1 MQSFYTSY
9 SVSRGYFLKLPYKSY
24 SVLWVS
30 ALWGPLRLEVLKRKS
45 SKCLFSLPLV
55 LSSFPGSKLVGR
67 VPDSYKKNSE
77 ILLTKYWQ
85 AASTK
90 LSWILKQKYKTH
102 KRNLDLINDLCG
114 ERLVNTK
121 CLIRLFPNPSG
132 KCFNFPPRYSRNI
145 NTQLSSVLA
154 S

>member
-9 SVSRGYFLKLPYKSY
+9 SVSRGYFLKWPYKSY

-30 ALWGPLRLEVLKRKS
+30 VLWGPLRLEVLKRKS